1 MRNIFTLVVF
11 LLFSF
16 SIAAQA
22 QMISTIAGDSLT
34 GYNGDNIAATAAELS
49 EPIGIA
55 VDASSNLYICDRFNN
70 RLRKVNSSGIITT
83 IAGTGTAGY
92 NGDNGPA
99 TDAEIK
105 DPYGIALDASG
116 NVYFSDNGN
125 NRIRKISATGII
137 TTVAGNGTRGY
148 NEDGIPATAAEL
160 SDPSGLAFD
169 AGGNLYVADFSN
181 YRIRKIDTAGII
193 STIAGTGTA
202 GYNGEN
208 IAATSAELSNP
219 SGLAIDAIGNIYIVD
234 YSNSRIRKVN
244 TSGFIATIAGNG
256 TGGYSGDNFAATS
269 AELRPLGIAVDGSG
283 NVYIG
288 DANND
293 AVRKINS
300 SGIITTI
307 AGTGVGG
314 FSGDGGPANMAQLHG
329 PVGVAID
336 NEGSM
341 YIGDAANNRIR
352 YIRSTVFVN
361 QISGITDAM
370 HVYPNPSS
378 GIFTINI
385 VSGNEANVRLCITNV
400 TGEKVKEIMAVTNT
414 PVDVKLDVPDGI
426 YFLTAITTQG
436 LLNQKIVL
444 RAESP

>member
-1 MRNIFTLVVF
+1 
-11 LLFSF
+11 
-16 SIAAQA
+16 
-22 QMISTIAGDSLT
+22 
-34 GYNGDNIAATAAELS
+34 
-49 EPIGIA
+49 
-55 VDASSNLYICDRFNN
+55 
-70 RLRKVNSSGIITT
+70 
-83 IAGTGTAGY
+83 
-92 NGDNGPA
+92 
-99 TDAEIK
+99 
-105 DPYGIALDASG
+105 
-116 NVYFSDNGN
+116 
-125 NRIRKISATGII
+125 
-137 TTVAGNGTRGY
+137 
-148 NEDGIPATAAEL
+148 
-160 SDPSGLAFD
+160 
-169 AGGNLYVADFSN
+169 
-181 YRIRKIDTAGII
+181 
-193 STIAGTGTA
+193 TA

-208 IAATSAELSNP
+208 IAATDAQLFNP
-219 SGLAIDAIGNIYIVD
+219 NGVAIDGAGNIYIVD

-256 TGGYSGDNFAATS
+256 TAGYSGDNFAATA

-293 AVRKINS
+293 AVRKINTT
-300 SGIITTI
+300 GVITTI